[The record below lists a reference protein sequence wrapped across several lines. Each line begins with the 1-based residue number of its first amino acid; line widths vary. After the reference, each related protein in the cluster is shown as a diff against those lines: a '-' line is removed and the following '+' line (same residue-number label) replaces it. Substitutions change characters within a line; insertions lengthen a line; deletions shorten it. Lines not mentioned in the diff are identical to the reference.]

1 VKYKVIIVGLGSI
14 GLGYDLDNDSLNEV
28 RTHAKAFQTHDDFY
42 LAAGVD
48 CNIEKRNIF
57 EKQYKC
63 KSFSSIDNALSEIQP
78 EIVVIATP
86 TKMHFS
92 NVKDV
97 IKKFKPIIILCE
109 KPMSYDLDEASEM
122 VSLCKAN
129 NVKLYLNYIRRS
141 DPSVKKIKK
150 MIDTG
155 VMSTPIKGVVWYSKG
170 FLHNGA
176 HFYDL
181 LKFWFGSMVSS
192 KIINSG
198 RRINDS
204 DFEPDVNVNF
214 TDASVFFLAAN
225 EEFYSHYT
233 IELITPQGR
242 LRYDQGGNQTTWHQ
256 SVNSS
261 SIVDYKFLS
270 NIGDIIDSDMNHYQ
284 LNVVKDM
291 SNALNGKDSVLCT
304 ADEELQTM
312 IDLHSIIDDLKG
324 LRQ

>member
-1 VKYKVIIVGLGSI
+1 MELSVVIVGLGAI
-14 GLGYDLDNDSLNEV
+14 GMGYDLDSTDTIS
-28 RTHAKAFQTHDDFY
+28 THAKAFQAHDDFY
-42 LAAGVD
+42 LVAGID

-57 EKQYKC
+57 EKKYKC
-63 KSFSSIDNALSEIQP
+63 KSFSSIDSALSEVQP
-78 EIVVIATP
+78 DIVVIATP
-86 TKMHFS
+86 TRMHCA

-97 IKKFKPIIILCE
+97 IKKSKPIVILCE
-109 KPMSYDLDEASEM
+109 KPMSYNLDEAREI

-141 DPSVKKIKK
+141 DPSVEKIKK

-155 VMSTPIKGVVWYSKG
+155 VMSAPIKGVVWYSKG

-192 KIINSG
+192 KIINNG
-198 RRINDS
+198 RRINDF
-204 DFEPDVNVNF
+204 DFEPDVNVSF
-214 TDASVFFLAAN
+214 ADASVFFLAAN

-242 LRYDQGGNQTTWHQ
+242 LRYDRGGNQITWHQ

-270 NIGDIIDSDMNHYQ
+270 NIGDIINSDMNYYQ
-284 LNVVKDM
+284 LNVVKDI
-291 SNALNGKDSVLCT
+291 SNVLNGKDTMLCT

-312 IDLHSIIDDLKG
+312 IDLHSIIDGLKG
-324 LRQ
+324 VK